1 MITIDRGTN
10 LCISNWHTLPMYLT
24 VYPDGVAIRADGVGM
39 HAEPLPSMTI
49 GRIDD
54 CALEQAVAEL
64 IDLAEQ
70 DMGDPRISD
79 QSTTRIV
86 LRLPGGA
93 DVDHRLRVRA
103 RRRRR
108 VRGTGAG
115 RGAHSLVGDDRRTRR
130 GHVGRAR
137 LDARPA
143 PPHLVRHERA
153 ATGTAADPAWPLDR
167 ADRAPCSTAM
177 PATATRAPWSAGAR
191 AAAMLD
197 ALGTQPTVSPWSDG
211 SPIAS
216 IAVGVL
222 VPGAGGLPRAVN
234 PRARA
239 AGREHVDWAGLVV
252 TTVRG

>member
-10 LCISNWHTLPMYLT
+10 LFISNWHTLPMYLT

-39 HAEPLPSMTI
+39 HAEPLPRMTI

-54 CALEQAVAEL
+54 CALEQVVAEL

-86 LRLPGGA
+86 LRLPGG
-93 DVDHRLRVRA
+93 
-103 RRRRR
+103 
-108 VRGTGAG
+108 TT
-115 RGAHSLVGDDRRTRR
+115 SLTVSAYALGVGDKY
-130 GHVGRAR
+130 VEPAQAAARAR
-137 LDARPA
+137 LSAVIDGLAA
-143 PPHLVRHERA
+143 GMSGERA
-153 ATGTAADPAWPLDR
+153 WTPDRLRLTWFDTNEPGPGSRPIAWPLDEPI
-167 ADRAPCSTAM
+167 AAVFDGDAGDRYPCTVVG
-177 PATATRAPWSAGAR
+177 GAR

-211 SPIAS
+211 SRIAS

-222 VPGAGGLPRAVN
+222 VPGQEGC
-234 PRARA
+234 
-239 AGREHVDWAGLVV
+239 RE
-252 TTVRG
+252 R